1 MAKRKKIGAFKSMD
15 FIIVGGIAAIAY
27 FLFSSFTTKK
37 NTNNNNNTNGQITPV
52 IPPVTPPSGA
62 VTTQGTTPS
71 ASKVN
76 FTDAQMKTVLY
87 KGMSENLMVRALQ
100 IFLTKRGCNPNGI
113 DGAFGTGTE
122 NALIKCRQKGE
133 ISDQEDIG
141 DDAQVMLKGIYLLG
155 WWITGIDVS
164 KNAIYMKAFGNQ
176 NEVEIKL

>member
-1 MAKRKKIGAFKSMD
+1 MAKRKNKGGFGSMD
-15 FIIVGGIAAIAY
+15 FIIVGGIAALAY

-37 NTNNNNNTNGQITPV
+37 DTNNNNNNNTNGQITPA
-52 IPPVTPPSGA
+52 VTPPPSGA
-62 VTTQGTTPS
+62 ITTQGTTPT

-76 FTDAQMKTVLY
+76 FTDAQMKTILF

-113 DGAFGTGTE
+113 DGVFGTDTE
-122 NALIKCRQKGE
+122 NALIRCRQKGE
-133 ISDQEDIG
+133 ISDQDNVG

-164 KNAIYMKAFGNQ
+164 KNAIYMKMFGVS